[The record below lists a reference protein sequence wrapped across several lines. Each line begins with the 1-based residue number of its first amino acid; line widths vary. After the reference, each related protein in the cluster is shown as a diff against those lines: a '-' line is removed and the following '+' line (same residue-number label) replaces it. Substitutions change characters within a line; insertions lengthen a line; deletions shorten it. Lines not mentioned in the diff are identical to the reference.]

1 MLWSAERMAP
11 AAAWPTPPAPFGALV
26 TTPVDRLDKPP
37 QLIETGPKPFQRR
50 LQLFLM
56 FGGSPDT
63 VAARLEH
70 AEAIIELQK
79 KVAALLGVPA
89 QSDGG
94 S

>member
-1 MLWSAERMAP
+1 MQTMLGFSGLLLSLGGLYW
-11 AAAWPTPPAPFGALV
+11 
-26 TTPVDRLDKPP
+26 
-37 QLIETGPKPFQRR
+37 LISDGNRR
-50 LQLFLM
+50 LVSAASRA
-56 FGGSPDT
+56 SPDT

-89 QSDGG
+89 ESDGG